1 MNRGWGRVFI
11 IACACILGSCSG
23 NGLRRRRKRQPVI
36 TDVYRIQ
43 AGGNAYTGLATV
55 QDFYLLK
62 AAETTIGAGGSH
74 FLIMGA
80 ENQTSV
86 STEQTPGYASTSV
99 VGRSAFTTYTPG
111 ATYNVI
117 KPGQGFIP
125 IGPPVPASQPT
136 LRSRLDLLHYIEHLL
151 RLDHRVAW
159 HLLLHD
165 SNNSF
170 QSLGPIVRRL
180 QLGLPGTT
188 EPVL

>member
-1 MNRGWGRVFI
+1 MGFAGGVS
-11 IACACILGSCSG
+11 A
-23 NGLRRRRKRQPVI
+23 QPVM

-43 AGGNAYTGLATV
+43 ARGNAYTGSATV

-117 KPGQGFIP
+117 KPGQDVMIKVLHLCAGETPPQGAFPADDIIRS
-125 IGPPVPASQPT
+125 IGP
-136 LRSRLDLLHYIEHLL
+136 RLKP
-151 RLDHRVAW
+151 
-159 HLLLHD
+159 
-165 SNNSF
+165 S
-170 QSLGPIVRRL
+170 
-180 QLGLPGTT
+180 
-188 EPVL
+188 